1 MTLPDRARGQEDPQG
16 SRSQTGGAPL
26 VTVVVPTYNEADNL
40 PELAR
45 RLFALELPN
54 LRMLIV
60 DDGSPDGTGEV
71 AREVAGQ
78 YDGRLELVQ
87 RGSKQGLGTAYVAG
101 FGRAL
106 EAGPDCVVEMD
117 ADLSHGP
124 EYIPALLDE
133 LAQAEV
139 VVGSRYVPGGGVDQ
153 TWGLRRRLLS
163 SLGNSGIRLITGLKV
178 KDATS
183 GFKAF
188 RGNVLEELDVSRF
201 RCKGFAF
208 QAEVAHACQRR
219 GYKVVEYPI
228 VFASRAEGRSKMSL
242 AIVFEAVW
250 RLLPLRWNRD
260 P

>member
-1 MTLPDRARGQEDPQG
+1 MTLPDRERVQEDPKG
-16 SRSQTGGAPL
+16 SRRHTQGAPL

-54 LRMLIV
+54 VRLLIV

-71 AREVAGQ
+71 AREVAAQ
-78 YDGRLELVQ
+78 YGGRLELIQ
-87 RGSKQGLGTAYVAG
+87 RGSKLGLGTAYVAG

-106 EAGPDCVVEMD
+106 EAGAGCVVEMD
-117 ADLSHGP
+117 ADLSHAP

-139 VVGSRYVPGGGVDQ
+139 VVGSRYVPGGGVDH
-153 TWGLRRRLLS
+153 TWGLPRRLLS

-188 RGNVLEELDVSRF
+188 RANVLEELDVTRF
-201 RCKGFAF
+201 QCKGFAF

-228 VFASRAEGRSKMSL
+228 VFAGRAGGQSKMSL
-242 AIVFEAVW
+242 AILLEAVW
-250 RLLPLRWNRD
+250 RLLPLRWKRD
-260 P
+260 T

>member
-1 MTLPDRARGQEDPQG
+1 MTLPDTARGQEDPQG
-16 SRSQTGGAPL
+16 SRRQASGAPQ
-26 VTVVVPTYNEADNL
+26 VTVVVPTYNEAGNL

-54 LRMLIV
+54 LRLLIV

-71 AREVAGQ
+71 AREVAAR
-78 YDGRLELVQ
+78 YNGRLELVQ
-87 RGSKQGLGTAYVAG
+87 RGSKLGLGTAYVAG

-106 EAGPDCVVEMD
+106 EAGAGSVVEMD
-117 ADLSHGP
+117 ADLSHAP
-124 EYIPALLDE
+124 EYIPALLDG

-153 TWGLRRRLLS
+153 TWGLPRRLLS
-163 SLGNSGIRLITGLKV
+163 SLGNSGIRLITGLEV

-188 RGNVLEELDVSRF
+188 RGSVLEELDVSRF
-201 RCKGFAF
+201 QCKGFAF

-219 GYKVVEYPI
+219 GYKVAEYPI
-228 VFASRAEGRSKMSL
+228 VFAGRAEGRSKMSL
-242 AIVFEAVW
+242 AILFEAVW
-250 RLLPLRWNRD
+250 RLLPLRWKKD